1 MIMIMIMKHPW
12 GGRVRSDKQEVI
24 RDKVREGGGALS
36 MGGGGG
42 GQKGRGQLVNN
53 HL

>member
-24 RDKVREGGGALS
+24 RDEVQEGGGAPEH
-36 MGGGGG
+36 G
-42 GQKGRGQLVNN
+42 GRGRGSEG
-53 HL
+53 